1 MTDLKSTKKKHF
13 EGTQLKLRE
22 YQRLRNTDSDI
33 FKNKKESEEISS
45 ERQEQRIKHIK
56 HLAVKIQSY
65 SKPTEIPI
73 VYNTPTY
80 KDIETKRRKLESPS
94 NNCFYL
100 YNFFSLK
107 FLFLNNIIDFYRVFN
122 LQQ

>member
-13 EGTQLKLRE
+13 EGAQLKLRE

-56 HLAVKIQSY
+56 HLAVKVQSY

-73 VYNTPTY
+73 AYNTPTY

-94 NNCFYL
+94 NNCFYP
-100 YNFFSLK
+100 YNFYHLA
-107 FLFLNNIIDFYRVFN
+107 FLFFNNAIDFYRVLNF
-122 LQQ
+122 QQ